1 MRIEAVNPDRLG
13 LEIPVTKLFRK
24 GLTMDEHNVDTL
36 LGKIIAN
43 NSLLTSLIRVLPLEA
58 LRALEPELQRDIAFG
73 RDFFVAQSCS
83 DETISSYE
91 WQAQANLDLVEKAL
105 ADKESLHTPGAAL
118 RWIQERLDPKNDE

>member
-1 MRIEAVNPDRLG
+1 
-13 LEIPVTKLFRK
+13 
-24 GLTMDEHNVDTL
+24 MDEHNVDTL